1 MDRDKLKDSR
11 GRPLTQSLFLEI
23 GYKTE
28 FAVYTLDDV
37 DKKYKGKTYPSLKAL
52 YLEMED
58 PIEYNFATTH
68 LLGWQ
73 HWQRLC
79 ANKIVGKHVAE
90 WREELELKL
99 RSDAI
104 SEIIEIST
112 TEKGFQAAKFVAKKE
127 WEVKQAG
134 RPKVV
139 DQEKEDRIQEKLEDE
154 FSADII
160 RLGDRK

>member
-37 DKKYKGKTYPSLKAL
+37 DKVYKGKTYPSLKAL

-58 PIEYNFATTH
+58 PVEYNFATEH

-79 ANKIVGKHVAE
+79 ANKTIGKHVAE

-99 RSDAI
+99 RSNAI
-104 SEIIEIST
+104 GEIIEIST

-127 WEVKQAG
+127 WETKGAG

-139 DQEKEDRIQEKLEDE
+139 DQEKEDRIQEKLEHE

-160 RLGDRK
+160 RLGDKK